1 MLGGAY
7 DFLNRVLEFGAL
19 NEFEKL
25 VCNFLL
31 FVSSPSSL
39 GTSPLD
45 DSAARPAQEWGH
57 YENARYFSESAEA
70 TLGSTGHQDRK
81 FGMARHLRA
90 GGLLHMARADSQ
102 RPLAFVDN

>member
-1 MLGGAY
+1 MPDASDTAVASRFFQSFTCHLYSFFYAIFQMLGGAY

-31 FVSSPSSL
+31 FVSSLSLL

-45 DSAARPAQEWGH
+45 DSAARPAQE
-57 YENARYFSESAEA
+57 
-70 TLGSTGHQDRK
+70 
-81 FGMARHLRA
+81 
-90 GGLLHMARADSQ
+90 
-102 RPLAFVDN
+102 